1 MLKCS
6 SQKNQTVAL
15 KKSDPTVF
23 HQMHQAVP
31 DVRVCVVAPPW
42 ITLTCR
48 SVYNKNIVLILYKR
62 KIKTRVWDGA
72 LQYVST
78 LAPQSRQKAQMSEF
92 LFCST
97 DLNCIFF
104 FAGKTFWSAA
114 AVSLF
119 QTNMWQKK
127 SCSSVNTNSP
137 LSATKRRSFKT
148 LKSTV
153 NYSDLQTA
161 IFTIILEN

>member
-1 MLKCS
+1 MLLICNLKGEKMLKCS

-104 FAGKTFWSAA
+104 LRAKHFEVQPQCLCFKLICDKRK
-114 AVSLF
+114 AVPVWT
-119 QTNMWQKK
+119 QTVHSQLQKGG
-127 SCSSVNTNSP
+127 V
-137 LSATKRRSFKT
+137 
-148 LKSTV
+148 LKC
-153 NYSDLQTA
+153 
-161 IFTIILEN
+161 